1 MYCSECGNK
10 LNDEAKFCINCGAE
24 TINAQGENRNVP
36 APQYVSHNSTTAV
49 SHNKNIKLFWGVG
62 VAVLIIILLFIGKGA
77 LESTVKQSTPVE
89 AVQSF
94 FKMIDKENV
103 EGFKKLISPKE
114 LMMLKLD
121 EGYTDEMIDDEIENL
136 LAELRYGTVDEI
148 GTDWIEQVIVLGA
161 DNYSDD
167 YYQVEVSLFGEI
179 DYVDVIRV
187 GKKYYIDLS
196 SF

>member
-1 MYCSECGNK
+1 MYCSECGTK
-10 LNDEAKFCINCGAE
+10 LNDQVKFCINCGAE
-24 TINAQGENRNVP
+24 TIKAQGVNRNVP
-36 APQYVSHNSTTAV
+36 VPQYVSHNSTTAT
-49 SHNKNIKLFWGVG
+49 SHNKNIKLFGGVG

-94 FKMIDKENV
+94 FKVIDKENV
-103 EGFKKLISPKE
+103 EGFKKLISPRE

-121 EGYTDEMIDDEIENL
+121 EGYTDEMIDDEIESL

-161 DNYSDD
+161 DNFSDD